1 MGATGQR
8 FEPETKLLQIDKGE
22 TVLNQKEAKTFA
34 NLNFEPLENKKTS
47 MVTELNATNK
57 KLTNMVDGVNMLVG
71 VNSKILRSTEGSLR
85 VQRNITGNVLSV

>member
-1 MGATGQR
+1 
-8 FEPETKLLQIDKGE
+8 
-22 TVLNQKEAKTFA
+22 
-34 NLNFEPLENKKTS
+34 